1 MLHVLLIVTVIVACA
16 INSNSLLCWDNFLE
30 RFVVNVLILAFVC
43 IKVILLSFQIWCR
56 QHLFTPCCHGDRLL
70 KLPKAV
76 ATKDD
81 SVKLKQLAADLLNAD
96 RKFQKCDVKE
106 EEDIIDVTFTAGGS
120 LLMFTSNPL
129 CLLLF
134 FAV

>member
-1 MLHVLLIVTVIVACA
+1 MLLALLIVTV
-16 INSNSLLCWDNFLE
+16 S
-30 RFVVNVLILAFVC
+30 
-43 IKVILLSFQIWCR
+43 VILLSFQIWCR

-106 EEDIIDVTFTAGGS
+106 EDIIDVTFTAGVSS
-120 LLMFTSNPL
+120 LVFTSNPL